1 MNFLAHI
8 YLSGDNDDLKIGNFI
23 ADSIKG
29 KQYLD
34 YPPEIQKGIVLHRA
48 IDTFTDTHPIVSK
61 SVEHLF
67 ARYGHYS
74 RVIVDILYDH
84 FLAANWKEYC
94 DIPLKKYTEDFYKLL
109 QDNFDV
115 LPEKVQNFLPYMI
128 EDNWLYNYRKIDG
141 IEKILFQMNRRIKY
155 RAKMH
160 LAVEELR
167 EFYEE
172 FENEFR
178 RFFEELRIY
187 VKVEIK
193 AKKKYH

>member
-8 YLSGDNDDLKIGNFI
+8 YLSGDNAQLKIGNFI
-23 ADSIKG
+23 ADSVKG

-34 YPPEIQKGIVLHRA
+34 FPPEIQKGIVLHRA

-61 SVEHLF
+61 SVERLF
-67 ARYGHYS
+67 DRYGHYS

-94 DIPLKKYTEDFYKLL
+94 EVPLKEYTEDFYKLL
-109 QDNFDV
+109 KDNYEV
-115 LPEKVQNFLPYMI
+115 LPKTVQNFLPYMVA
-128 EDNWLYNYRKIDG
+128 DNWLYNYREIEG

-167 EFYEE
+167 EFYKE

-178 RFFEELRIY
+178 MFFEELRTY
-187 VKVEIK
+187 VKSEVN
-193 AKKKYH
+193 A